1 MEVSSQF
8 DALAA
13 LNRTAGLDVTRCQK
27 VNIYRRFERAQC
39 LHKHRFVN
47 CVPRRM
53 WFVSCLY
60 LGAVFMF

>member
-1 MEVSSQF
+1 MEVSSQL
-8 DALAA
+8 DAPAA
-13 LNRTAGLDVTRCQK
+13 VNRTAGLDATPCQK

-53 WFVSCLY
+53 
-60 LGAVFMF
+60 